1 MTVTVETL
9 VNYALDRRALLRRA
23 GAIGGTAAVARLL
36 GVPVARAQE
45 EGPTLVTQI
54 RSLANE
60 YHAIWAKGGDNFAA
74 SVDLEDKHQV
84 QTTEGDSQKGIASI
98 RSALAASGQD
108 TVVNVDPNDA
118 PDALPMVESVEEA
131 QGWIVTHWNKPAD
144 LHPREFEHYVAH
156 IAADGVAAG
165 RLVAIELFEA
175 MGGSGGFVAVQ
186 GILDNV
192 PAQQRFQ
199 GLQIALQD
207 YPDITLLEVQPANW
221 DQTLALNTMDSWLT
235 KYGDEI
241 TGVWAANDGMGLGCL
256 EALRA
261 QGKAGAVPVVGVD
274 GTSQAVQAVIDGEFA
289 ATMANDPFL
298 QGGLGLSLGYHAWT
312 GELVPSNEPPE
323 HREFFYKTILV
334 TPENAQAHLE
344 TVAVGNV
351 DYDWNDLWFAVAG
364 GSDTTATPT
373 A

>member
-1 MTVTVETL
+1 M
-9 VNYALDRRALLRRA
+9 
-23 GAIGGTAAVARLL
+23 
-36 GVPVARAQE
+36 
-45 EGPTLVTQI
+45 TQI

-74 SVDLEDKHQV
+74 SVGLADNHQI
-84 QTTEGDSQKGIASI
+84 QTTEGDSQKGISGI
-98 RSALAASGQD
+98 RSAVAASGKD

-118 PDALPMVESVEEA
+118 PDARPMVLAVEDA

-144 LHPREFEHYVAH
+144 LHPRDFEHYVAH

-165 RLVAIELFEA
+165 REVGRSLFEA
-175 MGGSGGFVAVQ
+175 MGGEGGIVAVQ

-199 GLQIALQD
+199 GLEEALAE
-207 YPDITLLEVQPANW
+207 YPNVTLLEVQPAEW
-221 DQTLALNTMDSWLT
+221 DQTKALNLMDNWLT

-241 TGVWAANDGMGLGCL
+241 AGVWAANDSMGLGCL

-261 QGKAGAVPVVGVD
+261 QGRAGEVPIVGVD

-298 QGGLGLSLGYHAWT
+298 QGGLGLSLGYHAWL

-323 HREFFYKTILV
+323 HREFFYRTILV
-334 TPENAQAHLE
+334 TPENAAEHLA

-351 DYDWNDLWFAVAG
+351 DYDWNDLWFAVDDG
-364 GSDTTATPT
+364 GAASTPT